1 MTSPLLIQSVSYLLP
16 LKLQVSSVQSLSH
29 VRLFATSWTVA
40 LHASLS
46 FISWSLLKLM
56 PFNHLVLC
64 HPLILLPSIFP
75 SIRVFSNKLDPRI
88 SWPKYW
94 SFSFSISTSNKYSG
108 LISFRIDWF
117 NLLVVQWTLK
127 SLLQHHSLKAW
138 ILQCSA
144 FSVVHLSHLYM
155 TAGKTVALTIRTFVG
170 KVISLIFNTLPKFV
184 IAFVQGIFYFHDC
197 SDVGAQE
204 NKVCHCFHCFPFYLT
219 WSDWIRCH
227 DLLNTEFQAA
237 FSLSYFT
244 FIKRLFSLFSLSAI
258 KVASSA
264 YLRLLMFLLSVLIPD
279 CDSSSPAF
287 CMMYSAYT
295 LNKQGDK
302 VFLLLTWAK
311 P

>member
-1 MTSPLLIQSVSYLLP
+1 MYVGMCICVYVYRYRCICLLKYMLVHVYVNSYVCLYVWLNIYIWIYREESQFFIIRWTYD
-16 LKLQVSSVQSLSH
+16 LKLFFYKNSNISFVVQLLSSVQ
-29 VRLFATSWTVA
+29 LFATSWTVA

-204 NKVCHCFHCFPFYLT
+204 NKVCHCFHCFPFYLPG
-219 WSDWIRCH
+219 SDGNRCH
-227 DLLNTEFQAA
+227 DLRFLNAEF
-237 FSLSYFT
+237 
-244 FIKRLFSLFSLSAI
+244 
-258 KVASSA
+258 
-264 YLRLLMFLLSVLIPD
+264 
-279 CDSSSPAF
+279 
-287 CMMYSAYT
+287 
-295 LNKQGDK
+295 
-302 VFLLLTWAK
+302 
-311 P
+311 